1 MTRPRG
7 CLLALFLLCEALA
20 QASPFPQVRAQAA
33 KDAEPPGIVVEGKL
47 FPPILFAGNNQFGR
61 DEVLLEQIQ
70 LAARQGVPLF
80 SFNLG
85 LPWHQDDATFL
96 ATLDRFTAANP
107 EGYFLVR
114 IWMGPSE
121 AWLSAHPDDAIT
133 DSTGRKLGMASLA
146 SAAWRAEAAAQLRQ
160 RQRLALLFGH
170 ASAGRFLGVLL
181 AYLNTGEWFPPETD
195 AYYDY
200 SSAYQTQFRAFLAK
214 ETLDPALPF
223 PTPSD
228 RERTAWGP
236 FRDPHRD
243 QAAAAATRF
252 ASALTAE
259 VIGEFAEVVKDATD
273 GRSLAGVFYG
283 YTFELNHN
291 GPRALAHSGHLALE
305 QVLRYPHVD
314 FISAPYAYFERAPG
328 EPGHFHLPL
337 DSAALAGKLVLLED
351 DTYTHLARTPE
362 PTVSAPGWNTGAADL
377 MESLGLVRRNAALFS
392 AHRVGWWYFDLL
404 SDGRWNDS
412 QLWDVAQPYIRT
424 LFRPIAFAPE
434 VAFLPSEDGAASMA
448 DTTHPELLAS
458 LALWRHELGRLP
470 APVGYYLQSD
480 LPRLPES
487 VRLAILPNAY
497 RITDAEQLAAEA
509 FVGRGGTLVWTYAA
523 GIAAA
528 ESTAETPLDA
538 ARAAAAVSRC
548 TGFPVEALA
557 AGPASF
563 TLEGGTTVYGDLDS
577 IWRGRFS
584 VADGAHEVLA
594 RYSDNGAAC
603 TVQRAEGRGRV
614 VYTAVPRLSVRLL
627 QELLAAK
634 NE

>member
-1 MTRPRG
+1 MTPPQSW
-7 CLLALFLLCEALA
+7 LLALVLLCGALA

-61 DEVLLEQIQ
+61 DDVLLEQIQ

-114 IWMGPSE
+114 IWMGPSA
-121 AWLSAHPDDAIT
+121 AWLAAHPDDALT

-160 RQRLALLFGH
+160 RLVLLSGH
-170 ASAGRFLGVLL
+170 PSAGRFLGVLL

-195 AYYDY
+195 AYCDY
-200 SSAYQTQFRAFLAK
+200 SLTYQTQFSAFLAR
-214 ETLDPALPF
+214 ERLDPALPF

-243 QAAAAATRF
+243 QAAVAATRF

-259 VIGEFAEVVKDATD
+259 VIGEFAQVVKDATD

-291 GPRALAHSGHLALE
+291 GPRALTHSGHLALGR
-305 QVLRYPHVD
+305 VLQNPHVD
-314 FISAPYAYFERAPG
+314 FISAPYAYFERSPG

-377 MESLGLVRRNAALFS
+377 AESLTLVQRNAALFS

-404 SDGRWNDS
+404 SDGRWKDP
-412 QLWDVAQPYIRT
+412 QLWGAAQPYIRT

-434 VAFLPSEDGAASMA
+434 VAFLPSEDAVAYMA

-470 APVGYYLQSD
+470 RLVGYYLQSD
-480 LPRLPES
+480 LPRLPAA

-497 RITDAEQLAAEA
+497 RITEAEGIAAET
-509 FVGRGGTLVWTYAA
+509 FVARGGTLVWTFAA
-523 GIAAA
+523 GIAAS
-528 ESTAETPLDA
+528 ETTAETPLDA

-563 TLEGGTTVYGDLDS
+563 TLEGGTTVYGDPDAV
-577 IWRGRFS
+577 WRGRFS

-594 RYSDNGAAC
+594 RYSDNGAVC

-614 VYTAVPRLSVRLL
+614 LYTAVPRLPVDLL
-627 QELLAAK
+627 SKMLAAK